1 MTTTINQGFTDSPLP
16 EGSKQATIVASP
28 VNFKEDFRILR
39 SGDQEARI
47 INVTSPIDRPEVF
60 RFACQNIS
68 NVYTGSG
75 IAPGMQGPL
84 KTGRSVLV
92 QLSDIYSVEQTGE
105 SEDLYQMPI
114 SGHLVLRVPNSEH
127 ITEEVILNHLSRLLA
142 GLFDTGSD
150 STSRLKGLVRGSLL
164 PKDVL

>member
-1 MTTTINQGFTDSPLP
+1 MTTTINLGYTDTPLP
-16 EGSKQATIVASP
+16 EESVAAVITTAP
-28 VNFKEDFRILR
+28 VNFKDDFRVLR
-39 SGDQEARI
+39 SGEGEARI
-47 INVTSPIDRPEVF
+47 VNTTTPLDRPEIF

-75 IAPGMQGPL
+75 IAPAMQGPL
-84 KTGRSVLV
+84 KTGRSILV
-92 QLSDIYSVEQTGE
+92 QLSDIYSVEQAGV

-127 ITEEVILNHLSRLLA
+127 ITEELIFNHLSRLLA
-142 GLFDTGSD
+142 GLYDTGSD
-150 STSRLKGLVRGSLL
+150 STSRLRGLVRGSLL